1 MNFIDLMSPAGVT
14 GSAYWLPLIATGV
27 VGLAV
32 AMYVILDGFD
42 LGVGILF
49 PFYPREMDR
58 DQMMNSVAPFWDG
71 NETWLV
77 LGGTWLLVAFPLAY
91 SIIAP
96 ALYVPIIVM
105 LLALVFRGVAF
116 EFRWV
121 AKPYHRKWD
130 VAFAAGSTVAAFA
143 QGCMVGGI
151 LNGFRV
157 EAHQFA
163 GGPLDWLTPFSVMC
177 GLGLIVG
184 YALLGACWLVMK
196 TAGEVEVRARRY
208 AKPLLLGLLAFI
220 VLISVWTPLQFEQVA
235 QRWFGGQHILY
246 LSPVPL
252 ITAALAISCWR
263 ALSGRHTTL
272 AFYCAVGLFIIAFIG
287 LAISTL
293 PYLAPPSITLWQAAS
308 SPSSQTFM
316 LVGTTVLVP
325 FVLGYTVFVY
335 HTFRGKVR
343 PGEGY
348 H

>member
-1 MNFIDLMSPAGVT
+1 MTATYAF
-14 GSAYWLPLIATGV
+14 WLPIISTGV

-49 PFYPREMDR
+49 PFFPQEIER

-77 LGGTWLLVAFPLAY
+77 LGGVWLLVAFPLAY
-91 SIIAP
+91 SIITP
-96 ALYVPIIVM
+96 ALYVPLIAM

-121 AKPYHRKWD
+121 AKPHHRKWD
-130 VAFAAGSTVAAFA
+130 IAFAAGSTVAAFA
-143 QGCMVGGI
+143 QGTMVGGLLI
-151 LNGFRV
+151 GFRV
-157 EAHQFA
+157 VDRQFA

-177 GLGLIVG
+177 GAGLVVG
-184 YALLGACWLVMK
+184 YALIGSCWLVMK
-196 TAGEVEVRARRY
+196 TSGGVEQQARRF
-208 AKPLLLGLLAFI
+208 AKPLLLALVGFI
-220 VLISVWTPLQFEQVA
+220 VLISVWTPLQFERVA
-235 QRWFGGQHILY
+235 VRWFSGRNLLY

-252 ITAALAISCWR
+252 ITAALAVSCWR
-263 ALSGRHTTL
+263 GL
-272 AFYCAVGLFIIAFIG
+272 AGKQPTIAFNGAVGLFVISFVG

-293 PYLAPPSITLWQAAS
+293 PYLAPPSITLWEAAAS
-308 SPSSQTFM
+308 PKSQTFM

-335 HTFRGKVR
+335 HTFRGKIR

>member
-1 MNFIDLMSPAGVT
+1 MNPEALT
-14 GSAYWLPLIATGV
+14 GYAYWLPVVGTGV

-32 AMYVILDGFD
+32 ALYVIMDGFD

-49 PFYPREMDR
+49 PWFPAEADR

-77 LGGTWLLVAFPLAY
+77 LGGVWLLVSFPLAY
-91 SIIAP
+91 SVITP
-96 ALYVPIIVM
+96 ALYVPLITM

-121 AKPYHRKWD
+121 AKPHHRKWD
-130 VAFAAGSTVAAFA
+130 RAFAAGSTVAAFS
-143 QGCMVGGI
+143 QGTMVGGL
-151 LNGFRV
+151 LNGFKV
-157 EAHQFA
+157 QGGQFA
-163 GGPLDWLTPFSVMC
+163 GGSLDWLSPFSVMC
-177 GLGLIVG
+177 GAGLVVG
-184 YALLGACWLVMK
+184 YALIGACWLVMK
-196 TAGEVEVRARRY
+196 TAGGVEKEARRI
-208 AKPLLLGLLAFI
+208 ARPLLLVLMTFI
-220 VLISVWTPLQFEQVA
+220 AVVSVWTPLQFPRVA
-235 QRWFGGQHILY
+235 ERWFSWPDLLY

-252 ITAALAISCWR
+252 ITAALGLSCWR
-263 ALSGRHTTL
+263 GLAGRHPTI
-272 AFYCAVGLFIIAFIG
+272 AFNGAVGLFVISFVG

-293 PYLAPPSITLWQAAS
+293 PYLAPPSITLWQAAA
-308 SPSSQTFM
+308 SPKSQTFM

-325 FVLGYTVFVY
+325 VVLGYTVFVY

>member
-1 MNFIDLMSPAGVT
+1 MTATYAF
-14 GSAYWLPLIATGV
+14 WLPVVSAGI

-32 AMYVILDGFD
+32 ALYVIMDGFD

-49 PFYPREMDR
+49 PYFPQEIER

-77 LGGTWLLVAFPLAY
+77 LGGVWLLVAFPLAY
-91 SIIAP
+91 SIITP
-96 ALYVPIIVM
+96 ALYVPLIAM

-121 AKPYHRKWD
+121 AKPHHRKWD
-130 VAFAAGSTVAAFA
+130 IAFAAGSTVAAFA
-143 QGCMVGGI
+143 QGTMVGGI
-151 LNGFRV
+151 LIGFRI
-157 EAHQFA
+157 ENGQFV
-163 GGPLDWLTPFSVMC
+163 GGPLDWLTPFSIMC
-177 GLGLIVG
+177 GAGLVVG
-184 YALLGACWLVMK
+184 YALIGACWLVMK
-196 TAGEVEVRARRY
+196 TTDDVEKAARRF
-208 AKPLLLGLLAFI
+208 AKPLLIALVAFI
-220 VLISVWTPLQFEQVA
+220 VLISVWTPLQFERVA
-235 QRWFGGQHILY
+235 ARWFSGWHMAY

-252 ITAALAISCWR
+252 ITAALAVSCWR
-263 ALSGRHTTL
+263 GLSGRHPTV
-272 AFYCAVGLFIIAFIG
+272 AFNAAVGLFVISFVG

-293 PYLAPPSITLWQAAS
+293 PYLAPPSITLWDAAAS
-308 SPSSQTFM
+308 PKSQTFM

>member
-1 MNFIDLMSPAGVT
+1 MIPADLNGYAF
-14 GSAYWLPLIATGV
+14 WLPLVSTGV

-32 AMYVILDGFD
+32 AMYVIMDGFD

-49 PFYPREMDR
+49 PFYPREADR

-96 ALYVPIIVM
+96 ALYVPIIAM

-121 AKPYHRKWD
+121 AKPDHHKWD

-143 QGCMVGGI
+143 QGVMVGAI

-157 EAHQFA
+157 EAGQFG

-196 TAGEVEVRARRY
+196 TSGGVEATARRY
-208 AKPLLLGLLAFI
+208 ARPLLLALLAFI
-220 VLISVWTPLQFEQVA
+220 VLISVWTPLQFEHVR
-235 QRWFGGQHILY
+235 QRWFADFHMLY

-252 ITAALAISCWR
+252 ITAALAVSCWR
-263 ALSGRHTTL
+263 GLAGRNPTV
-272 AFYCAVGLFIIAFIG
+272 AFYSAVGLFIISFVG

-293 PYLAPPSITLWQAAS
+293 PYLAPPSITLWQAAA

-316 LVGTTVLVP
+316 LIGTTVLVP